1 MLIFQISSN
10 LAVAMG
16 KAMEDMTSCTYLKYK
31 QKNCSP
37 SHQSL
42 FLFVTS
48 VARTN
53 FEIELVQR
61 GGSLCAPPPTTIP
74 LTPKRDCIGTL
85 TSSYIDLLNKILSN
99 ARSLFYTKFKTLES

>member
-1 MLIFQISSN
+1 M
-10 LAVAMG
+10 AMG

-48 VARTN
+48 IARTN
-53 FEIELVQR
+53 FEVELVQR
-61 GGSLCAPPPTTIP
+61 GGSLCISPPTTIP
-74 LTPKRDCIGTL
+74 LTPKRDCIG
-85 TSSYIDLLNKILSN
+85 
-99 ARSLFYTKFKTLES
+99 KFIYFIVKNISR

>member
-1 MLIFQISSN
+1 
-10 LAVAMG
+10 MG

-31 QKNCSP
+31 QKNCKP

-61 GGSLCAPPPTTIP
+61 GGSLCVPSPTTIP

-85 TSSYIDLLNKILSN
+85 VSFDTDLLSYIRLNSSIYLL
-99 ARSLFYTKFKTLES
+99 